1 MSSLFGSLFGQ
12 QEVKS
17 SLFSSAWKQKD
28 TAPVN
33 PPPAS
38 QQSDQQPASGVK
50 EKKRKASASATLPTD
65 IAQPQ
70 EQTRKKR
77 KGKAA
82 SNASDSSDEED
93 VPSKQ
98 QQQQRQ
104 QKQKQQQQQQQEQ
117 QQRQR
122 KKTKKGQPANVQEEP
137 GTVQGE
143 VREDGGGSHSSSE
156 GDSEGG
162 EDELKADGQAG
173 GKRQDKERKHV
184 STGMG
189 GETLALTLSQTILKC
204 IEALQSKHA
213 CLPPAFQLWSHH
225 GRHLACRTVPC
236 CSVALGYVG

>member
-104 QKQKQQQQQQQEQ
+104 QKQKQRAAQAKQHPHS
-117 QQRQR
+117 
-122 KKTKKGQPANVQEEP
+122 PAVCHTRP
-137 GTVQGE
+137 THAPPRRRVAAPY
-143 VREDGGGSHSSSE
+143 RLPLD
-156 GDSEGG
+156 
-162 EDELKADGQAG
+162 
-173 GKRQDKERKHV
+173 
-184 STGMG
+184 
-189 GETLALTLSQTILKC
+189 LALTRGLLPLRYPSSSLTAAIQDWRAAAAGLLPVCWPPPSSSQGSAQQQPHT
-204 IEALQSKHA
+204 
-213 CLPPAFQLWSHH
+213 PPKL
-225 GRHLACRTVPC
+225 
-236 CSVALGYVG
+236 